1 MFPNKEEYTDL
12 IIIIKL
18 FHTEKIWFL
27 YPISKNTDDI
37 SQSSP
42 VKQ

>member
-18 FHTEKIWFL
+18 FHTEKNQIFIP
-27 YPISKNTDDI
+27 YF
-37 SQSSP
+37 
-42 VKQ
+42 